1 MKHDHMKQ
9 NNISPKKAD
18 AALRQAFKV
27 QLPESPE
34 SPWFSRK
41 VMNRLPEPTQQSG
54 TSIMEIVCY
63 VIAALGLIAA
73 WGYAVHATVNH
84 GLTPQTIA
92 LAGIVPLVS
101 LFCIGLFAIPALK
114 RSL

>member
-1 MKHDHMKQ
+1 MKQ
-9 NNISPKKAD
+9 NNISPKKVD
-18 AALRQAFKV
+18 AALRQAFKA

-54 TSIMEIVCY
+54 TSVMEIVCY

>member
-1 MKHDHMKQ
+1 MKH
-9 NNISPKKAD
+9 NNISQKKAD
-18 AALRQAFKV
+18 DALRQAFKT
-27 QLPESPE
+27 QLPE

-63 VIAALGLIAA
+63 VIAAIGLIAT
-73 WGYAVHATVNH
+73 WGYAVHATVHH
-84 GLTPQTIA
+84 GLTPQIIA